1 MFLWSL
7 ALGVRSFFP
16 TQSFAAAESSPRQRH
31 SFNSKWLFIKSDPGL
46 AFAIVRS
53 TGEPGVIVVKAES
66 PGLASSEAK
75 IASRSQ

>member
-7 ALGVRSFFP
+7 ALGVWSFFP
-16 TQSFAAAESSPRQRH
+16 TQSFAAESSPRQRH
-31 SFNSKWLFIKSDPGL
+31 SFNSKWLFIKGAPGL

-53 TGEPGVIVVKAES
+53 TGEPGTIVVKAES
-66 PGLASSEAK
+66 PGLASSEAT